1 MTEPITRR
9 KHKGPRPQISC
20 AVCHRRKVKCDKS
33 LPCAQCIKHG
43 CRDEC
48 RFDGLP
54 SKQQVEPETRT
65 LQHVTKNSNHNHQTQ
80 ASVSHF
86 DIADSASS
94 TQQRTPDQAPPPRA
108 EPSQVARSQFATHDW
123 VPEQSSMRGRTHV
136 SWSLQAFD
144 RLMTYAGI
152 SLTENAISQFGNGSS
167 NVPTHES
174 GTSETSVAGL
184 PDRMFD
190 YLPPISTACGLIV
203 RYLETFDTVYP
214 ILDRE
219 AFEDDTSTLLADPA
233 KASKL
238 FVMKSLLVQAMASA
252 TYLSGEASAFGTAT
266 PRWREMASSC
276 LTSMIEAGQ
285 LSMEGLR
292 LLALGVHHAE
302 DAASRTLWW
311 CINELDLNA
320 CLAAGMPPCATA
332 TTQPEMRST
341 QPNAIDTVEDIQHI
355 LRASLPTRQ
364 KIVQALNTGKHL
376 RFDTVLSLTVT
387 FGTKFLS
394 FIHTTYI
401 TALHRPFATIKD
413 PAFYLSR
420 ATTLRLSK
428 QHLND
433 LTYALQNPSPTDP
446 FAPLLLL
453 LDDPPFRP
461 QAQHALLHQ
470 SHELYRSDNKD
481 SRAVILATLRG
492 FFSVAE
498 QNMKK
503 GRFVDRMLMVP
514 AMVFAHLDAT
524 ERCGVGSE
532 EYGRYMQGVGNA
544 ARGCSG
550 G

>member
-1 MTEPITRR
+1 
-9 KHKGPRPQISC
+9 
-20 AVCHRRKVKCDKS
+20 
-33 LPCAQCIKHG
+33 
-43 CRDEC
+43 
-48 RFDGLP
+48 
-54 SKQQVEPETRT
+54 
-65 LQHVTKNSNHNHQTQ
+65 
-80 ASVSHF
+80 
-86 DIADSASS
+86 
-94 TQQRTPDQAPPPRA
+94 
-108 EPSQVARSQFATHDW
+108 
-123 VPEQSSMRGRTHV
+123 MRGRTHV

-376 RFDTVLSLTVT
+376 RFDTVLSLSSDLNETMAPVSTTTSPTLGAVT

-470 SHELYRSDNKD
+470 SHELYRSDN
-481 SRAVILATLRG
+481 SAWGMASMLTLQKT
-492 FFSVAE
+492 AE
-498 QNMKK
+498 
-503 GRFVDRMLMVP
+503 L
-514 AMVFAHLDAT
+514 
-524 ERCGVGSE
+524 
-532 EYGRYMQGVGNA
+532 
-544 ARGCSG
+544 
-550 G
+550 